1 MNHTHH
7 AYIIF
12 FIILLVYILVY
23 IFLVVILFLCLFF
36 IHFYRRDEYEVTD
49 NGLTQT
55 ITEKAQELMM
65 EAMQTSGEKVKIK
78 SSM

>member
-1 MNHTHH
+1 MLTLFFVFFFWF
-7 AYIIF
+7 IF
-12 FIILLVYILVY
+12 WWY
-23 IFLVVILFLCLFF
+23 IFLVVFLFLCLFF

>member
-1 MNHTHH
+1 MLTLLFVFFFWF
-7 AYIIF
+7 IF
-12 FIILLVYILVY
+12 WWY
-23 IFLVVILFLCLFF
+23 IFLVVFF
-36 IHFYRRDEYEVTD
+36 VFMFVFHSFYRRDEYEVTD

>member
-1 MNHTHH
+1 MFVFHS
-7 AYIIF
+7 
-12 FIILLVYILVY
+12 
-23 IFLVVILFLCLFF
+23 
-36 IHFYRRDEYEVTD
+36 FYRRDEYEVTD

-78 SSM
+78 SNM

>member
-1 MNHTHH
+1 MLTLFFVFFFWF
-7 AYIIF
+7 IF
-12 FIILLVYILVY
+12 WWY
-23 IFLVVILFLCLFF
+23 IFLVVFF
-36 IHFYRRDEYEVTD
+36 VFMFVFHSFYRRDEYEVTD